1 MKKKQIL
8 FWRFTLIL
16 IIGLGTYFTI
26 KNASK
31 NEKQNRKDKKIIKK
45 IIEKDLELNIRP
57 NNFYKE
63 KKDKN

>member
-16 IIGLGTYFTI
+16 IVIFGIYFIT
-26 KNASK
+26 KNISEDK
-31 NEKQNRKDKKIIKK
+31 KQDIDKGNSNEKIV
-45 IIEKDLELNIRP
+45 EKEIELNVRP
-57 NNFYKE
+57 DDFYKE